1 MKKIFTYM
9 LAGLSLLLFSRCDAL
24 DIDPTSSIADSNYWK
39 TEAQFSTF
47 NVGLHALLRECSF
60 NFFLLGEPRADIYGD
75 VPFGG
80 EATQGMERLPFNTIN
95 KENTGISN
103 FAGMYKVINQI
114 NLMIAKT
121 KETTVLSEAG
131 KNYYLGEAYGMRA
144 YLYFH
149 LLRSWGDVILYLDYT
164 NGASLDLS
172 NLSKA
177 ASPAEEVMKQ
187 IKEDITASEKGF
199 GSDYSFKY
207 GRYYWSMAAT
217 QMLKG
222 EVYLWTANNL
232 MERIPIDDRNSLIV
246 RPCGRTMP
254 SGINL
259 SFERLSPSH
268 RQVGYVLLT
277 RAPVAIKL
285 SKLSSC
291 CPSTCMC

>member
-24 DIDPTSSIADSNYWK
+24 DIEPTSSIADSNYWK

-95 KENTGISN
+95 KENTGITN

-121 KETTVLSEAG
+121 KETTVLPEAT

-177 ASPAEEVMKQ
+177 ASPAEDVMKQ
-187 IKEDITASEKGF
+187 IKEDIIASEKAF
-199 GSDYSFKY
+199 GSDYSFKF

-222 EVYLWTANNL
+222 EVYLWSGRQMGGGTTDYTTAKTALQSIISNVNVSLQDDFSKVFAYNNKDNAEIIFSIRNAK
-232 MERIPIDDRNSLIV
+232 MSITCGTIDLDK
-246 RPCGRTMP
+246 T
-254 SGINL
+254 
-259 SFERLSPSH
+259 
-268 RQVGYVLLT
+268 
-277 RAPVAIKL
+277 
-285 SKLSSC
+285 
-291 CPSTCMC
+291 

>member
-222 EVYLWTANNL
+222 EVYQSQEILHADGFIGCIAKHSIYDVSVFRRAICTFCFFLTILRCLCRCSISRSAASGGGGSQV
-232 MERIPIDDRNSLIV
+232 RI
-246 RPCGRTMP
+246 
-254 SGINL
+254 
-259 SFERLSPSH
+259 
-268 RQVGYVLLT
+268 
-277 RAPVAIKL
+277 
-285 SKLSSC
+285 
-291 CPSTCMC
+291 

>member
-131 KNYYLGEAYGMRA
+131 KNYYLGEAMECVLIFISICYA
-144 YLYFH
+144 L
-149 LLRSWGDVILYLDYT
+149 
-164 NGASLDLS
+164 
-172 NLSKA
+172 
-177 ASPAEEVMKQ
+177 
-187 IKEDITASEKGF
+187 
-199 GSDYSFKY
+199 
-207 GRYYWSMAAT
+207 
-217 QMLKG
+217 G
-222 EVYLWTANNL
+222 E
-232 MERIPIDDRNSLIV
+232 M
-246 RPCGRTMP
+246 
-254 SGINL
+254 
-259 SFERLSPSH
+259 
-268 RQVGYVLLT
+268 
-277 RAPVAIKL
+277 
-285 SKLSSC
+285 LSSIL
-291 CPSTCMC
+291 TIRMGLLWI